1 MKDVLL
7 EVRDAVLLT
16 REGGEIPISE
26 GDRRMMALFGNGI
39 ACIASG
45 ERWSSSVNI
54 ILKEAK
60 RRGHEFVTFRE
71 LSVPEILKIY
81 DEIGTGGEVLGQID
95 IQRQADIAAI
105 LRSAAAQKATDV
117 HLRVLRQ
124 YTELRIRVFGR
135 MKDFRTRRRDEG
147 MAIVKAVFAVASDTK
162 GSSSELSSQQGALTP
177 ASGLLPPGV
186 DLVRLQYSATSEG
199 RGGLV
204 MRLKYGSRNVD
215 ADIDNLGYDKGHIR
229 DIAVMRRRTNGLYI
243 ISGKVSSGKS
253 TTLQIIMNQMYKE
266 KKAEIATYTIEEPV
280 ELEIPSAIQV
290 AVKPGANGGD
300 GFADAIKDALRSDPN
315 VIVLGEIRSRETA
328 ALAVESVMTGHAL
341 WSTIHASSALGIM
354 DRLLDLDVPRWKIG
368 EPSVVRGLAYQRLV
382 GVICENCRITF
393 TEAIPRGDIDLDL
406 AERTGEVL
414 GKSLSALFLRG
425 PGCDCCFNGLKGRT
439 VVAETVLTDSHLLDL
454 FLSEKRS
461 EMRRYWVT
469 PRDQG
474 GLGGTPV
481 MHHAMLKVAAG
492 LCDIN
497 EIEEEVDLLSAYL
510 HEYPH
515 LLDRLRRDV
524 AAEGK
529 TGS

>member
-1 MKDVLL
+1 MKDILST
-7 EVRDAVLLT
+7 VRDAVLLT
-16 REGGEIPISE
+16 REGGEVPVSE
-26 GDRRMMALFGNGI
+26 GDRRMMALFGNGT
-39 ACIASG
+39 ACIATG
-45 ERWSSSVNI
+45 ERWSSPVNLV
-54 ILKEAK
+54 LKEAK
-60 RRGHEFVTFRE
+60 RRGYEFPTVRE
-71 LSVPEILKIY
+71 ISVPEILKIY
-81 DEIGTGGEVLGQID
+81 EELGTGVEAVGTID

-105 LRSAAAQKATDV
+105 LRSAAAQNATDV
-117 HLRVLRQ
+117 HIRVLRQ

-135 MKDFRTRRRDEG
+135 MKDFGTRRRDEG
-147 MAIVKAVFAVASDTK
+147 MAIMKAVFAVASDTK
-162 GSSSELSSQQGALTP
+162 GASSELSSQQGALTP
-177 ASGLLPPGV
+177 VSGLLPPGV
-186 DLVRLQYSATSEG
+186 ELVRLQYSATSEG
-199 RGGLV
+199 RGSLV
-204 MRLKYGSRNVD
+204 MRLKYESQSVD
-215 ADIDNLGYDKGHIR
+215 ADIDSLGYDKGHIR

-243 ISGKVSSGKS
+243 LSGKVSSGKS
-253 TTLQIIMNQMYKE
+253 TTLQRVMNRMYIE
-266 KKAEIATYTIEEPV
+266 KKGEIATYTIEEPI

-328 ALAVESVMTGHAL
+328 SLAVESVMTGHAL

-382 GVICENCRITF
+382 GVICRDCRITF
-393 TEAIPRGDIDLDL
+393 ADGMLSGEIDPDL
-406 AERTGEVL
+406 ADRVSEIL
-414 GKSLSALFLRG
+414 GKSPFELFLRG

-454 FLSEKRS
+454 FLAEKRS

-469 PRDQG
+469 SRDQG

-481 MHHAMLKVAAG
+481 MHHALIKVAAG

-497 EIEEEVDLLSAYL
+497 EIEEEVDLVSAYE

-515 LLDRLRRDV
+515 LLDRLRRD
-524 AAEGK
+524 A
-529 TGS
+529 TGHEEASP